1 MNKQDIHQMIQ
12 KEMTKLVKGL
22 ILILISSILFE
33 LLIVRLVG
41 VNKFIKFF
49 GLSVSGFFGL
59 LAFVIVWMY
68 IYKNDFK
75 KLKYLIKNDGKL
87 K

>member
-41 VNKFIKFF
+41 VSKFIMIKKFF
-49 GLSVSGFFGL
+49 SLSVSGFFR
-59 LAFVIVWMY
+59 VIGFRNSV
-68 IYKNDFK
+68 DV
-75 KLKYLIKNDGKL
+75 YL
-87 K
+87 